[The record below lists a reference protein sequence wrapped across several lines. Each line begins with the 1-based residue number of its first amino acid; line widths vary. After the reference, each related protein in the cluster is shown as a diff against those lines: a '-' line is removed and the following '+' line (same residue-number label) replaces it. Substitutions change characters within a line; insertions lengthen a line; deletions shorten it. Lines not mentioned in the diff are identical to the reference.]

1 MAGNH
6 IKKRGLSFPVCAYQS
21 DVFTAEQA
29 GETSGK
35 DRTVSKTV

>member
-29 GETSGK
+29 EGNIRK